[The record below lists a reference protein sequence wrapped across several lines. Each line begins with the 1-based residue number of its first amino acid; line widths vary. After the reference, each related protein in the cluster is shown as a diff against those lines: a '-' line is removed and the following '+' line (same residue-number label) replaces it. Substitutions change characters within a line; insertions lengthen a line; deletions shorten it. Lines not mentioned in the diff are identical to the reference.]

1 MLPTKNL
8 PPLQEKVSLFRLRAD
23 SCRKGDFAPPDFWNV
38 RFAAA
43 IILFLSPFIAS
54 GEAASKDEGPGQAR
68 KIEGALLIGQVE
80 SLLSDPGTTRL
91 DSHQVSEHLSKVDL
105 EEFCAVH
112 PSARGDEV
120 RPIWNER
127 GVYALRYVNVEK
139 EGIPYRLGIRSG
151 MKLLR
156 TTGSESSWAT
166 WNGKGMPGICSGSAF
181 RLIVLQDYRLF
192 ELEGS
197 FRGAGEDASV
207 QSPDLEVHIDYRRIQ
222 APSDTRYL
230 EIVAVPWAQT
240 LSLQD
245 HTDLCSA
252 SVSGSMSVAPVVLEK
267 RLGLRLVQV
276 PRPGH
281 FYNLG
286 FRSGDVLYAV
296 QGTANARLEELFGGL
311 CLEGESSLILERGGI
326 LLEVTLTS
334 ESTKSPSGP
343 AVTLRA
349 TFHPGAD
356 VELPLFSPASP
367 ENPINPS
374 TGRPFT
380 DRQMMQFDRL
390 RERFPGNSVIPVRQN
405 DELAR
410 RREERQKRI
419 YVIQERIL
427 QKEATCQEVNEYYD
441 FQEKSTRDRLELME
455 YALSRDA
462 ASEETKANLQEHFH
476 RMRRTLE
483 SYKQA
488 RLRALKHCLL
498 PE

>member
-1 MLPTKNL
+1 M
-8 PPLQEKVSLFRLRAD
+8 
-23 SCRKGDFAPPDFWNV
+23 

-181 RLIVLQDYRLF
+181 RLIVWQDYRLF

-197 FRGAGEDASV
+197 FRGSGGDASV

-230 EIVAVPWAQT
+230 EIVAVPWTQT
-240 LSLQD
+240 LSLQE
-245 HTDLCSA
+245 HTEFCSA
-252 SVSGSMSVAPVVLEK
+252 SVSGSMSVAPVVLEE

-276 PRPGH
+276 PRP
-281 FYNLG
+281 
-286 FRSGDVLYAV
+286 
-296 QGTANARLEELFGGL
+296 
-311 CLEGESSLILERGGI
+311 
-326 LLEVTLTS
+326 
-334 ESTKSPSGP
+334 
-343 AVTLRA
+343 
-349 TFHPGAD
+349 
-356 VELPLFSPASP
+356 
-367 ENPINPS
+367 
-374 TGRPFT
+374 
-380 DRQMMQFDRL
+380 
-390 RERFPGNSVIPVRQN
+390 
-405 DELAR
+405 
-410 RREERQKRI
+410 
-419 YVIQERIL
+419 
-427 QKEATCQEVNEYYD
+427 
-441 FQEKSTRDRLELME
+441 
-455 YALSRDA
+455 
-462 ASEETKANLQEHFH
+462 
-476 RMRRTLE
+476 
-483 SYKQA
+483 
-488 RLRALKHCLL
+488 
-498 PE
+498 